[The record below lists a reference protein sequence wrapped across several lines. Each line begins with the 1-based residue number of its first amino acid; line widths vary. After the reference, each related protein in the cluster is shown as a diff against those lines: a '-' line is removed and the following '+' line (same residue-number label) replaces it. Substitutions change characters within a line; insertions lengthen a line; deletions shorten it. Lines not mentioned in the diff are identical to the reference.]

1 MNNVQ
6 LTMKNFIL
14 IILTILILASCS
26 PQYRLNKLV
35 TKHPE
40 LSRVDTIK
48 IQDTVIVPGPKV
60 DTVFSSELLKDTV
73 TITKDKLKI
82 KLVEINDTIYLNAKV
97 KPDTVIIT
105 KEIPVQKIVHIEPE
119 KWYITI
125 WNKFKFWLFYILSF
139 IVLLIVLFR
148 RLK

>member
-1 MNNVQ
+1 
-6 LTMKNFIL
+6 MKKIL
-14 IILTILILASCS
+14 FLILVIIIFGSCS
-26 PQYRLNKLV
+26 PQYRLHRLV

-40 LSRVDTIK
+40 LTRIDTIK
-48 IQDTVIVPGPKV
+48 IQDSVFVPGTNI
-60 DTVFSSELLKDTV
+60 DTIFRSSLLRDTV
-73 TITKDKLKI
+73 TVTQEKLQIRLIEK
-82 KLVEINDTIYLNAKV
+82 NDTIYLNAKV
-97 KPDTVIIT
+97 KPDTIIIT
-105 KEIPVQKIVHIEPE
+105 KEILVDRIVHIEHE